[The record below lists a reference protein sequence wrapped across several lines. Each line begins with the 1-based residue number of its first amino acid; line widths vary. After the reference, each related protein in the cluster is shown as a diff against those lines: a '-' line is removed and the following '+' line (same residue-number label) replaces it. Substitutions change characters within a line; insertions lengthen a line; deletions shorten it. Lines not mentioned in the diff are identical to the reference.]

1 VSRRRPRTRGARPRR
16 IRSPQVTAARRRYLT
31 AVLAVVLAASAGP
44 AAPGRAEAQPAGPA
58 LEVALVAISPVV
70 GPTTPLTYRV
80 QVRNHGQVPLGD
92 LSVQVLAGQPV
103 TTRSEL
109 ASLLAVPGGPTAGL
123 AGLDGFRPAGAE
135 VAPGATLRLE
145 PRRVAVPSPLG
156 AGGTGAVLPLSVR
169 VQAAGDPGGPLTARL
184 GTFVVQLPARPT
196 QPLRTALLVPFHE
209 PPHRNPANE
218 FVDDRLADLLAPGG
232 SLGAAAA
239 ELARRGAPPLTM
251 VVDGLLVDEATAM
264 RGSWRLRS
272 GGTLTTVAAGD
283 RRSRDAAGFL
293 DDLRTAASR
302 GQPAAFPYANADV
315 PALVRNQSD
324 TQAALQAGR
333 TVVRGGLGTAPDQ
346 RLAWPVDGAIDAAV
360 LRTLAAAGADVVVL
374 DPRRLATSATTTQN
388 ATVDLGEGMLRSQRA
403 LVGDPVLSAGLADP
417 RAASAPAEWAQRVLA
432 ETAIVWLERPNASQ
446 PRGIL
451 LAPPHDWRPTPAF
464 FRALARGLAAA
475 PWLRVQRAST
485 LADGVAQ
492 GPDEAERR
500 LATISAADVAAGLPD
515 AYLDRVD
522 RVRSQLASFQR
533 AVGPGFPAAGDLEGN
548 LYIAESSAWRPA
560 AARPRGRAF
569 VRAVQRDIA
578 GVYRRV
584 DVESTR
590 VTLTARHGKIPITVR
605 NDGAQRLAVVLRLSS
620 PKVDLPPE
628 ANEPFVLEPH
638 RRSTQ
643 LLEVG
648 TRTTGTFPIRVD
660 VLTPDGAEPI
670 ADGEVVLVSTAF
682 SRVALVLSGG
692 AAGFL
697 LLWWRFGR
705 RRAGRDRGDAA

>member
-1 VSRRRPRTRGARPRR
+1 V
-16 IRSPQVTAARRRYLT
+16 IAARRRYLT
-31 AVLAVVLAASAGP
+31 AALAVVLAVSAGL

-58 LEVALVAISPVV
+58 LELALVSISPVV
-70 GPTTPLTYRV
+70 GPRTPLTYRV
-80 QVRNHGQVPLGD
+80 EVRNHGQVPLGD
-92 LSVQVLAGQPV
+92 LSVQVLVGQPV
-103 TTRSEL
+103 ATRSAL

-123 AGLDGFRPAGAE
+123 AELDSFRPAGAE
-135 VAPGATLRLE
+135 VAPGATLRLA
-145 PRRVAVPSPLG
+145 PRRVAVPSQPG

-169 VQAAGDPGGPLTARL
+169 VQAAGPGGPLTARL

-196 QPLRTALLVPFHE
+196 QPLRAALLVPFHE
-209 PPHRNPANE
+209 PPHRNPAGE
-218 FVDDRLADLLAPGG
+218 FVDDRLADLLSPRG

-239 ELARRGAPPLTM
+239 ELARRGAPRLTM
-251 VVDGLLVDEATAM
+251 VVDGLLVDEATLMA
-264 RGSWRLRS
+264 GSWRLRS
-272 GGTLTTVAAGD
+272 GGKPTTVAAGD

-302 GQPAAFPYANADV
+302 DQPAVFPYANADV

-324 TQAALQAGR
+324 SQAALQVGR
-333 TVVRGGLGTAPDQ
+333 TVVRADLGTAPDQ

-360 LRTLAAAGADVVVL
+360 LQTLAAAGADVVVL
-374 DPRRLATSATTTQN
+374 DPRRLPTSATTTQN
-388 ATVDLGEGMLRSQRA
+388 ATVDLGEGMLQSQRA
-403 LVGDPVLSAGLADP
+403 LVGDPVLSAALTDP

-432 ETAIVWLERPNASQ
+432 ETAVVWLERPNASE

-492 GPDEAERR
+492 GPDTGERR

-522 RVRSQLASFQR
+522 QVRSELASFQR
-533 AVGPGFPAAGDLEGN
+533 TVGPGFQPAAGFEQN
-548 LYIAESSAWRPA
+548 LLIAESSDWRPA
-560 AARPRGRAF
+560 TARARGRAY
-569 VRAVQRDIA
+569 VRAVQRGIA

-648 TRTTGTFPIRVD
+648 TRATGTFPIRVD

-670 ADGEVVLVSTAF
+670 ADGEVVIVSTAF

-705 RRAGRDRGDAA
+705 RRPGRDRGDAA